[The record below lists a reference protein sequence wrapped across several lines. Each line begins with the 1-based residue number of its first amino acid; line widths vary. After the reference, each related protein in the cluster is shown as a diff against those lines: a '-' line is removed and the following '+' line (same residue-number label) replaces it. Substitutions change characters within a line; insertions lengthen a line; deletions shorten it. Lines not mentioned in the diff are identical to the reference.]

1 LSSYRKMTMSALEGA
16 IIGHYIGKYIV
27 NAIVGIFQFV
37 FLIFKSIFLI
47 LKYGFYGISWLIHK
61 STTIKLK

>member
-1 LSSYRKMTMSALEGA
+1 MSALEGA

-27 NAIVGIFQFV
+27 NAIIGIFQIV

-47 LKYGFYGISWLIHK
+47 LKCVFYGISWLIHK
-61 STTIKLK
+61 SATIKLK